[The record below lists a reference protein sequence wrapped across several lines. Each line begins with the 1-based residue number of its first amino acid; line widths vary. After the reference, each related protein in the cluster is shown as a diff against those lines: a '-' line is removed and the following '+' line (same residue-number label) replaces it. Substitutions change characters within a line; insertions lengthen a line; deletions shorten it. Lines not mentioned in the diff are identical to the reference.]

1 MNEKLEP
8 KIKCRY
14 CSEVFV
20 LFEDLQGHRCR
31 TSPGMF
37 PGNHES
43 RLRKWLDESDKKVES
58 FETMLEESLD
68 T

>member
-1 MNEKLEP
+1 MNEELEP

-20 LFEDLQGHRCR
+20 LFEELERHAGKHIRR
-31 TSPGMF
+31 TEF
-37 PGNHES
+37 N
-43 RLRKWLDESDKKVES
+43 KWLAESDKKVES
-58 FETMLEESLD
+58 FEATLEESLD